1 VVGSASAA
9 VLGGWRYSTF
19 NQTQT
24 TSGTATECDLSGPVC
39 IGPFPFN
46 DAQAVSLHHSQGA
59 IVGDLAAS
67 LGVGWRPAPA
77 VSVEV
82 GYRVED
88 LINVRDSF
96 KFAIH
101 RRVIRAHRSH

>member
-1 VVGSASAA
+1 V
-9 VLGGWRYSTF
+9 
-19 NQTQT
+19 
-24 TSGTATECDLSGPVC
+24 
-39 IGPFPFN
+39 
-46 DAQAVSLHHSQGA
+46 

-96 KFAIH
+96 NFANTGAFYAAIDRIPPGSHLSQGTLHGLFNNQRDVLMQGPYVKAVVKFDTK
-101 RRVIRAHRSH
+101 